1 MLDSDLRHF
10 LVHLLIPYVP
20 SILELVH
27 SILGDENSGEPL
39 EKSAFGIV
47 GDLGD
52 AFPNGEIKQY
62 LLQEWLHALLNNRQR
77 YTSDTKKTIRWAR
90 EMVKRATA

>member
-1 MLDSDLRHF
+1 MLDTELCAIP
-10 LVHLLIPYVP
+10 VQLLIPYVP
-20 SILELVH
+20 TILELAH
-27 SILGDENSGEPL
+27 LILEDENSGEPL
-39 EKSAFGIV
+39 EKSAFGII

-52 AFPNGEIKQY
+52 AFPNGEIKQF
-62 LLQEWLHALLNNRQR
+62 LLQEWLHAQLYNKQR